1 MKEQVSALMD
11 GELEGPESEG
21 CIKRLKGDPEV
32 REAWDLYHLIGDSMR
47 GDIAGSLPSAFN
59 QRLAQ
64 EPTVLAPRR
73 GAVQRH
79 PAWFALSAAASVAA
93 VAYVGW
99 MAIPMLDPSPQPQI
113 AAAPAAVRV
122 AQPVQML
129 SAVPASQPASSAM
142 TDVIPVT
149 SDMSDYFIAHQR
161 FSSTSAMVGVAPYA
175 RSVSQDYEKR

>member
-1 MKEQVSALMD
+1 M
-11 GELEGPESEG
+11 
-21 CIKRLKGDPEV
+21 
-32 REAWDLYHLIGDSMR
+32 
-47 GDIAGSLPSAFN
+47 
-59 QRLAQ
+59 
-64 EPTVLAPRR
+64 
-73 GAVQRH
+73 QRH

-99 MAIPMLDPSPQPQI
+99 MAIPMLDPSPQPQM

-129 SAVPASQPASSAM
+129 SAVPTSQPASSAM

>member
-64 EPTVLAPRR
+64 EPT
-73 GAVQRH
+73 
-79 PAWFALSAAASVAA
+79 
-93 VAYVGW
+93 
-99 MAIPMLDPSPQPQI
+99 
-113 AAAPAAVRV
+113 
-122 AQPVQML
+122 
-129 SAVPASQPASSAM
+129 
-142 TDVIPVT
+142 
-149 SDMSDYFIAHQR
+149 
-161 FSSTSAMVGVAPYA
+161 
-175 RSVSQDYEKR
+175 

>member
-11 GELEGPESEG
+11 GELDGPEYEG

-32 REAWDLYHLIGDSMR
+32 REAWDLYHLIGDSLR
-47 GDIAGSLPSAFN
+47 GHIAGSLPSTFT
-59 QRLAQ
+59 QRLAE

-73 GAVQRH
+73 SAVQRH

-99 MAIPMLDPSPQPQI
+99 MAVPMLDPSPQPQV
-113 AAAPAAVRV
+113 ATAPSAVRV

-129 SAVPASQPASSAM
+129 SAAPATQPAAS
-142 TDVIPVT
+142 TVTNVIPVAD
-149 SDMSDYFIAHQR
+149 DMSDYFIAHQR